1 MFIHLLPTRLARLHP
16 DTELWLAFQQGS
28 ERALEQLYQRHF
40 QDLSRYGNRLTP
52 HNALVEDAIQ
62 DVFVDLWRRKEYLSE
77 VEHVKFYLFRAL
89 RHQLS
94 RNIRHDLFDGAEDI
108 DDFLD
113 YLSTLS
119 SEQQSID
126 QEVQLSRSQAIHK
139 ALDQLS
145 NRQREAVH
153 LRFYQGL
160 SLDEAAEL
168 MGIPKQVVK
177 NLLSKAY
184 AILRLSLKVILSL
197 PLFFVFR

>member
-1 MFIHLLPTRLARLHP
+1 MARLYP

-28 ERALEQLYQRHF
+28 ERALEQLYQRYF
-40 QDLSRYGNRLTP
+40 QDLGRYGYRLTP
-52 HNALVEDAIQ
+52 NRALVEDAIQ

-94 RNIRHDLFDGAEDI
+94 RNIRHDVFENSEDI
-108 DDFLD
+108 DQFLD
-113 YLSTLS
+113 YLVTLS

-126 QEVQLSRSQAIHK
+126 HEVQQNRTQAIQK
-139 ALDQLS
+139 ALGQLS

-160 SLDEAAEL
+160 TLDESAEL
-168 MGIPKQVVK
+168 MGITKQVVK
-177 NLLSKAY
+177 NLLSKSY
-184 AILRLSLKVILSL
+184 AILRLTIKAALSL
-197 PLFFVFR
+197 LLPLLTS

>member
-1 MFIHLLPTRLARLHP
+1 MAQRYD
-16 DTELWLAFQQGS
+16 DTELWLAFKKGS

-40 QDLSRYGNRLTP
+40 QDLGRYGYRLTP
-52 HNALVEDAIQ
+52 DRALIEDAIQ
-62 DVFVDLWRRKEYLSE
+62 DVFVDLWRRKEHLSE
-77 VEHVKFYLFRAL
+77 VSNVKFYLFRAL

-94 RNIRHDLFDGAEDI
+94 RNIQHDLFEGAEDI

-126 QEVQLSRSQAIHK
+126 HETQLSRTQAIQK
-139 ALDQLS
+139 ALGQLS

-160 SLDEAAEL
+160 SLDDSAEL

-177 NLLSKAY
+177 NLLSKSY
-184 AILRLSLKVILSL
+184 AILRLSLKTALSML
-197 PLFFVFR
+197 LLFTLR